1 MMRITMNTI
10 TSLVSRA
17 SAVLV
22 TVVALQGCETI
33 NAQSDY
39 DKGFSFAGYD
49 TFAWISEHPL
59 VASEAGVSPLAE
71 QRIQRAFTDVMQ
83 SKGIRYVADAAQ
95 ADFVVAFSLGS
106 REKVSVTSTPMYGG
120 YYRMGG
126 GYWGAPYYQDVDVR
140 QYTQGRLAID
150 VFDVKERRPV
160 WHGFATKNLTESV
173 RADPEPVIREAVTT
187 ILKDFPPT
195 P

>member
-1 MMRITMNTI
+1 MRINMNTF
-10 TSLVSRA
+10 TTFVSRA
-17 SAVLV
+17 SAVLFA
-22 TVVALQGCETI
+22 TVALQGCETI

-39 DKGFSFAGYD
+39 DKSFGFAGYD
-49 TFAWISEHPL
+49 TFSWISEHPL

-71 QRIQRAFTDVMQ
+71 QRLQRAFTDVMQ

-120 YYRMGG
+120 YYTMRGA
-126 GYWGAPYYQDVDVR
+126 YWGAPYYQDVDVR
-140 QYTQGRLAID
+140 QYTQGRLSVDI
-150 VFDVKERRPV
+150 FDVKERRPV

-173 RADPEPVIREAVTT
+173 RADPEPVIREAMAA
-187 ILKDFPPT
+187 ILENFPPT